1 MNMFGEARTENV
13 SDAVKLLVI
22 DHQKVERIFS
32 ELAAS
37 SSVAARQSM
46 CAQLDAELSR
56 HTAVEERVL
65 YPFVRTSISNG
76 QQMIDEAVAEH
87 DEARRLLEQLVTADP
102 SSGEFTAVLEE
113 LQRAVDHHVQEEESE
128 LFPKLEA
135 EAPADALREMRREL
149 EAAKAEEHP
158 TPTLPARQARPGR
171 SGSGRS
177 SGPSSRRRDGASV
190 WVQPHH
196 TQDGRWQVRRDKATR
211 ASRVFDTQ
219 AEAEN
224 FGRQV
229 AKRERVEFVLAGR
242 DGTIREKDSYGSD
255 PRSSPG

>member
-135 EAPADALREMRREL
+135 EAPADALREMRRVVNGGYTISL
-149 EAAKAEEHP
+149 ISMSSQ
-158 TPTLPARQARPGR
+158 PAIEI
-171 SGSGRS
+171 S
-177 SGPSSRRRDGASV
+177 SG
-190 WVQPHH
+190 
-196 TQDGRWQVRRDKATR
+196 
-211 ASRVFDTQ
+211 
-219 AEAEN
+219 
-224 FGRQV
+224 
-229 AKRERVEFVLAGR
+229 
-242 DGTIREKDSYGSD
+242 IRK
-255 PRSSPG
+255 